1 MFSCDIDLEIVQSQ
15 LQSNFTHL
23 YTQCNCK
30 WLYRFGAA
38 FCKILILS
46 FFSSLICQTVVI
58 NYWAKMVWAELVSN
72 LLATNAKR
80 VVKQNSH
87 FLKQI

>member
-23 YTQCNCK
+23 YAQCNCK
-30 WLYRFGAA
+30 LLYLFGAA
-38 FCKILILS
+38 FCKILLS
-46 FFSSLICQTVVI
+46 FLSSQICQTVV
-58 NYWAKMVWAELVSN
+58 NYWAEMVWAELVSN

-80 VVKQNSH
+80 LSNKMLI
-87 FLKQI
+87 F